1 MLPIRFCC
9 REHEFRSR
17 ERDSG
22 NRAKCSR
29 SASIHAYARAGF
41 IFTLCQNEHS
51 WSVRTCRRLYLSD
64 LLLATGKCIR
74 IIHTMNGR
82 ELLKKLKKLA
92 RLKNEQLQLLKSRG
106 KGSHGTLYFGD
117 KRTILKDLK
126 KEIGKGLL
134 DSMLED
140 LGIKKDEI
148 EGL

>member
-1 MLPIRFCC
+1 
-9 REHEFRSR
+9 
-17 ERDSG
+17 
-22 NRAKCSR
+22 
-29 SASIHAYARAGF
+29 
-41 IFTLCQNEHS
+41 
-51 WSVRTCRRLYLSD
+51 
-64 LLLATGKCIR
+64 
-74 IIHTMNGR
+74 MNGR

>member
-1 MLPIRFCC
+1 
-9 REHEFRSR
+9 
-17 ERDSG
+17 
-22 NRAKCSR
+22 
-29 SASIHAYARAGF
+29 
-41 IFTLCQNEHS
+41 
-51 WSVRTCRRLYLSD
+51 
-64 LLLATGKCIR
+64 
-74 IIHTMNGR
+74 MNGR

-148 EGL
+148 ESL